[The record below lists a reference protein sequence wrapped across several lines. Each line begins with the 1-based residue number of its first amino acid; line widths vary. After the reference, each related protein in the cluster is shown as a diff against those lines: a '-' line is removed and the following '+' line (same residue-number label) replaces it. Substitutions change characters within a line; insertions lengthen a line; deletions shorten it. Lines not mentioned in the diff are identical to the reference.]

1 MDVTELPKLY
11 TIFNACA
18 LAHITLGLIFIKMAG
33 RNAAAVFNPLGDSKP
48 NPMADGFRKG
58 HIVSMVI
65 ALLFSTAFLGCY
77 LYYHYHAGHV
87 KFAGTGLTR
96 PIYFTILFTHIPL
109 AVLSLPMIIL
119 TVVPALRSRFD
130 KHKRMAKWTVPVW
143 LYVSVTGIIV
153 YLMCYVWYGPPI
165 RG

>member
-1 MDVTELPKLY
+1 MSVTELPTLY

-18 LAHITLGLIFIKMAG
+18 LLHIILGLTMIKMGQKKAHIA
-33 RNAAAVFNPLGDSKP
+33 
-48 NPMADGFRKG
+48 
-58 HIVSMVI
+58 SMVI

-87 KFAGTGLTR
+87 RFAGQGWTR
-96 PIYFTILFTHIPL
+96 PVYFTILFSHIPL
-109 AVLSLPMIIL
+109 AVLSLPLIIM
-119 TVVPALRSRFD
+119 TVLPALRQRFD

-143 LYVSVTGIIV
+143 LYVSVTGIII
-153 YLMCYVWYGPPI
+153 YMMCYVWSGPPI

>member
-1 MDVTELPKLY
+1 MTVTELPSLY

-18 LAHITLGLIFIKMAG
+18 LLHIILGLTMIKMGHKKA
-33 RNAAAVFNPLGDSKP
+33 
-48 NPMADGFRKG
+48 

-87 KFAGTGLTR
+87 RFAGQGWTR
-96 PIYFTILFTHIPL
+96 PVYFTILFSHIPL
-109 AVLSLPMIIL
+109 AVLSLPLIIM
-119 TVVPALRSRFD
+119 TVLPALRQRFD

-143 LYVSVTGIIV
+143 LYVSVTGIII
-153 YLMCYVWYGPPI
+153 YMMCYVWCGPPI

>member
-1 MDVTELPKLY
+1 MTVTDLPTLY

-18 LAHITLGLIFIKMAG
+18 LLHIILGLTMIKMGQKKA
-33 RNAAAVFNPLGDSKP
+33 
-48 NPMADGFRKG
+48 

-77 LYYHYHAGHV
+77 LYYHYYAGHV
-87 KFAGTGLTR
+87 RYAGQGWTR
-96 PIYFTILFTHIPL
+96 PVYFTILFSHIPL
-109 AVLSLPMIIL
+109 AVLSLPLIIM
-119 TVVPALRSRFD
+119 TVFPALRQRFD

-143 LYVSVTGIIV
+143 LYVSVTGIII
-153 YLMCYVWYGPPI
+153 YMMCYVWFGPPI

>member
-11 TIFNACA
+11 TIFNGCA
-18 LAHITLGLIFIKMAG
+18 LLHIILGLTLIKMAG
-33 RNAAAVFNPLGDSKP
+33 RNASAASPQGKNPIAEGL
-48 NPMADGFRKG
+48 RKG

-96 PIYFTILFTHIPL
+96 PVYFTILFTHIPL
-109 AVLSLPMIIL
+109 AILSLPMIIL

-130 KHKRMAKWTVPVW
+130 KHKRVAKWTVPVW

-165 RG
+165 RA

>member
-1 MDVTELPKLY
+1 MTVTELPGLY

-18 LAHITLGLIFIKMAG
+18 LLHIILGLILIK
-33 RNAAAVFNPLGDSKP
+33 
-48 NPMADGFRKG
+48 KG
-58 HIVSMVI
+58 QRTAHVASMVI

-87 KFAGTGLTR
+87 RFAGTGWTR
-96 PIYFTILFTHIPL
+96 PLYFTILFTHIPL
-109 AVLSLPMIIL
+109 AILSLPMIIM
-119 TVVPALRSRFD
+119 TVAPALRHRYSR
-130 KHKRMAKWTVPVW
+130 HKSMAKWTVPVW

-165 RG
+165 RA

>member
-1 MDVTELPKLY
+1 MTVTELPKLY
-11 TIFNACA
+11 TLF
-18 LAHITLGLIFIKMAG
+18 
-33 RNAAAVFNPLGDSKP
+33 NAAALFHIILGLVLIKASARK
-48 NPMADGFRKG
+48 MVTLDGTSASLTQRQIAQGLRKG
-58 HIVSMVI
+58 HIASMSI

-87 KFAGTGLTR
+87 KFAGTGITR

-109 AVLSLPMIIL
+109 AVLSLPMIIM
-119 TVVPALRSRFD
+119 TVVPALRNRLD
-130 KHKRMAKWTVPVW
+130 KHRRMSKWTVPVW

>member
-1 MDVTELPKLY
+1 MTVTELPSLY

-18 LAHITLGLIFIKMAG
+18 LLHIILGLTMIKMGHKKA
-33 RNAAAVFNPLGDSKP
+33 
-48 NPMADGFRKG
+48 

-87 KFAGTGLTR
+87 RFAGQGWTR
-96 PIYFTILFTHIPL
+96 PVYFTILFSHIPL
-109 AVLSLPMIIL
+109 AVLSLPLIIM
-119 TVVPALRSRFD
+119 TVLPALRQRFD

-143 LYVSVTGIIV
+143 LYVSVTGIII
-153 YLMCYVWYGPPI
+153 YMMCYVWFPPI
-165 RG
+165 PG

>member
-1 MDVTELPKLY
+1 MTVTELPTLY

-18 LAHITLGLIFIKMAG
+18 LLHIILGLTMIKKGQKKAHIT
-33 RNAAAVFNPLGDSKP
+33 
-48 NPMADGFRKG
+48 
-58 HIVSMVI
+58 SMVI

-87 KFAGTGLTR
+87 RFAGQGWTR
-96 PIYFTILFTHIPL
+96 PVYFTILFSHIPL
-109 AVLSLPMIIL
+109 AILSLPLIIM
-119 TVVPALRSRFD
+119 TVLPALRQRFD

-143 LYVSVTGIIV
+143 LYVSVTGIII
-153 YLMCYVWYGPPI
+153 YMMCYVWFGPPI